1 MAVNTYVLITYKD
14 SGGSIAQQK
23 LKLSPDVQT
32 TISIKEI
39 KEVRQ
44 NDDARC
50 ARSTSGR
57 MET

>member
-32 TISIKEI
+32 TISMKEI
-39 KEVRQ
+39 KEV
-44 NDDARC
+44 A
-50 ARSTSGR
+50 T
-57 MET
+57 E

>member
-14 SGGSIAQQK
+14 SDGSISQQK

-39 KEVRQ
+39 KEV
-44 NDDARC
+44 A
-50 ARSTSGR
+50 T
-57 MET
+57 E